1 MSQDSVY
8 SVLPP
13 PLGNSISKV
22 KQDVK
27 RISDSAKL
35 KYFDKEGDSPSKHH
49 SDDRR
54 KNSNERRNTAG
65 TTAKPQPDDNGS
77 DKGID
82 LFA

>member
-13 PLGNSISKV
+13 QLGNSISKV
-22 KQDVK
+22 KQDIK
-27 RISDSAKL
+27 PISDSAKL
-35 KYFDKEGDSPSKHH
+35 KYFAKEGDSPSKRQG
-49 SDDRR
+49 DDRR
-54 KNSNERRNTAG
+54 KNSNEGQDPVETI
-65 TTAKPQPDDNGS
+65 AKSKPEDDCS